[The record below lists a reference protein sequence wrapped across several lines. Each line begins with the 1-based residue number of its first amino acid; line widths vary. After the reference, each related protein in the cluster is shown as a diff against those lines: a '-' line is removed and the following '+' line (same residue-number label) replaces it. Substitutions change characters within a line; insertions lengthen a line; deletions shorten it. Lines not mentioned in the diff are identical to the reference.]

1 MPKKKGGAKAKR
13 IAVRIRKV
21 PIEAVPILKLV
32 AKTIVPWETDAMK
45 KHDRVLQFGNIGQGQ
60 PIQARCSTCQRIFIG
75 KPRPNDKKNDKTDDI
90 LLRIRAEFEAHNCQ
104 QDAGQ

>member
-32 AKTIVPWETDAMK
+32 AKTIVPWETDAIK
-45 KHDRVLQFGNIGQGQ
+45 
-60 PIQARCSTCQRIFIG
+60 A
-75 KPRPNDKKNDKTDDI
+75 
-90 LLRIRAEFEAHNCQ
+90 
-104 QDAGQ
+104 